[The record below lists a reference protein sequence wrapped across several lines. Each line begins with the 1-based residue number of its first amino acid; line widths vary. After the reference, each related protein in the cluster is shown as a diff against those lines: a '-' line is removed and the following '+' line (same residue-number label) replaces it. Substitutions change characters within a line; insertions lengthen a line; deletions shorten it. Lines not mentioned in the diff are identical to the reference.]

1 MDNLLSN
8 KKKNITEY
16 LLEFLMLFLAVSL
29 GFLAENYREQMNE
42 KENEREYMESFLH
55 DLTVDTSNL
64 HKSLPFLNDRVAS
77 MDSVFRFFKANPDAD
92 KVPVAVLKHIKRA
105 SWAILARRNTT
116 TISQL
121 KNAGGL
127 RLIKN
132 RKVADSIAKYDI
144 RWMRIES
151 SYERYMTNQHAI
163 YTLEEQMLN
172 AFDGLDAYISNDGY
186 DNQDNIPKSGFVKI
200 DRKYLSQ
207 YLNILAREQTT
218 TRQDARSV
226 NITINVTDNLIDL
239 IRKEYKIEN

>member
-1 MDNLLSN
+1 
-8 KKKNITEY
+8 
-16 LLEFLMLFLAVSL
+16 
-29 GFLAENYREQMNE
+29 MN
-42 KENEREYMESFLH
+42 
-55 DLTVDTSNL
+55 
-64 HKSLPFLNDRVAS
+64 
-77 MDSVFRFFKANPDAD
+77 SVFRFFKANPDAD
-92 KVPVAVLKHIKRA
+92 KVPVTVLKHIKRA

>member
-1 MDNLLSN
+1 MDAQQVKGE
-8 KKKNITEY
+8 KKLKEY
-16 LLEFLMLFLAVSL
+16 FLEFLMLFLAISL
-29 GFLAENYREQMNE
+29 GFFAENYREQMNE

-92 KVPVAVLKHIKRA
+92 KVPVSVLKHIKRA

-132 RKVADSIAKYDI
+132 RRVADSIAKYDM

-186 DNQDNIPKSGFVKI
+186 DNQDNIPRSGFVGI

-226 NITINVTDNLIDL
+226 NITINVTENLIDL
-239 IRKEYKIEN
+239 ITKEYKIK

>member
-1 MDNLLSN
+1 MNTQPSN
-8 KKKNITEY
+8 GQKHIKEY
-16 LLEFLMLFLAVSL
+16 FLEFIMLFLAISL
-29 GFLAENYREQMNE
+29 GFFAENYREQMNE

-92 KVPVAVLKHIKRA
+92 KVPVTVLKHIKRA

>member
-1 MDNLLSN
+1 MDTQQSN
-8 KKKNITEY
+8 GQKKIREY
-16 LLEFLMLFLAVSL
+16 FLEFIMLFLAISL
-29 GFLAENYREQMNE
+29 GFFAENYREQMNE

-64 HKSLPFLNDRVAS
+64 NKSLPFLNDRVAS
-77 MDSVFRFFKANPDAD
+77 MDSVFRFFKTNPTVD
-92 KVPVAVLKHIKRA
+92 KVPVALLKHMKRS

-132 RKVADSIAKYDI
+132 RRVADSIGKYDM

-151 SYERYMTNQHAI
+151 SYDRYMTNQHAI

-172 AFDGLDAYISNDGY
+172 AFDGLEAYISNDGY
-186 DNQDNIPKSGFVKI
+186 DNQDNIPKSGFVGI

-218 TRQDARSV
+218 SRQDARSV
-226 NITINVTDNLIDL
+226 TITLGVTNNLIEL
-239 IRKEYKIEN
+239 IRKEYNIE

>member
-1 MDNLLSN
+1 MNTQPSN
-8 KKKNITEY
+8 GQKNIKEY
-16 LLEFLMLFLAVSL
+16 FLEFIMLFLAISL
-29 GFLAENYREQMNE
+29 GFFAENYREQMNE

-92 KVPVAVLKHIKRA
+92 KVPVTVLKHIKRA

-186 DNQDNIPKSGFVKI
+186 DNQDNIPKFGFVKI

>member
-1 MDNLLSN
+1 MNTQPSN
-8 KKKNITEY
+8 GQKNIKEY
-16 LLEFLMLFLAVSL
+16 FLEFIMLFLAISL
-29 GFLAENYREQMNE
+29 GFFAENYREQMNE

-92 KVPVAVLKHIKRA
+92 KVPVTVLKHIKRA

-186 DNQDNIPKSGFVKI
+186 NNQDNIPKSGFVKI

>member
-1 MDNLLSN
+1 MNTQPSN
-8 KKKNITEY
+8 GQKHIKEY
-16 LLEFLMLFLAVSL
+16 FLEFIMLFLAISL
-29 GFLAENYREQMNE
+29 GFFAENYREQMNE

-92 KVPVAVLKHIKRA
+92 KVPVTVLKHIKRA

-132 RKVADSIAKYDI
+132 RRVADSIAKYDM

-151 SYERYMTNQHAI
+151 SYDRYMTNQHAI

-186 DNQDNIPKSGFVKI
+186 DNQDNIPKYGFVGI
-200 DRKYLSQ
+200 DRKYLNQ

-226 NITINVTDNLIDL
+226 TITTSVTEHLIEL
-239 IRKEYKIEN
+239 IRKEYDIEN

>member
-1 MDNLLSN
+1 MDAQKTNGQ
-8 KKKNITEY
+8 KNIKEY
-16 LLEFLMLFLAVSL
+16 FLEFIMLFLAISL
-29 GFLAENYREQMNE
+29 GFFAENYREQMNE

-77 MDSVFRFFKANPDAD
+77 MDSVFRFFKANPNAV
-92 KVPVAVLKHIKRA
+92 KVPVAILKHIKRA
-105 SWAILARRNTT
+105 SWALLARRNTT

-132 RKVADSIAKYDI
+132 RRVADSIAKYDM

-151 SYERYMTNQHAI
+151 SYDRYMTNQNAI

-172 AFDGLDAYISNDGY
+172 AFDGLDAYIANDGY
-186 DNQDNIPKSGFVKI
+186 DNQDNIPNSGFVGI
-200 DRKYLSQ
+200 DRKYLSP

-226 NITINVTDNLIDL
+226 NITISITDNLIDL
-239 IRKEYKIEN
+239 IRKEYKID

>member
-1 MDNLLSN
+1 MNTQPSN
-8 KKKNITEY
+8 GQKNIKEY
-16 LLEFLMLFLAVSL
+16 FLEFIMLFLAISL
-29 GFLAENYREQMNE
+29 GFFAENYREQMNE

-226 NITINVTDNLIDL
+226 NITINMTDNLIDL

>member
-1 MDNLLSN
+1 MNTQPSN
-8 KKKNITEY
+8 GQKHIKEY
-16 LLEFLMLFLAVSL
+16 FLEFIMLFLAISL
-29 GFLAENYREQMNE
+29 GFFAENYREQMNE

-92 KVPVAVLKHIKRA
+92 KVPVTVLKHIKRA

-151 SYERYMTNQHAI
+151 SYERNMTNQHAI

-186 DNQDNIPKSGFVKI
+186 DNQDNIPTSGFVAI
-200 DRKYLSQ
+200 DRKYLNQ

>member
-1 MDNLLSN
+1 MNTQPSN
-8 KKKNITEY
+8 GQKHIKEY
-16 LLEFLMLFLAVSL
+16 FLEFIMLFLAISL
-29 GFLAENYREQMNE
+29 GFFAENYREQMNE

-92 KVPVAVLKHIKRA
+92 KVPVTVLKHIKRA

-151 SYERYMTNQHAI
+151 SYERNMTNQHAI